1 VWSVSQSGVVL
12 QRAEP
17 VLSQSVR
24 RGARHRSSAAEVYVR
39 QWLARELH
47 DSVAQELTRMVIEIE
62 QVKAD
67 QAGRRGAL
75 EALDSLQVT
84 TRKVLANVR
93 QTLLTLRDEPTGGLE
108 VDVWLRALL
117 ERFQAVTA
125 IETRL
130 LGEESWPRPISTHA
144 SINLCRIVEET
155 LHNVRLHSG
164 AHLVLVS
171 LSVTDGVA
179 RLYIRDDGRGSKET
193 DRAALAGMGTL
204 GMKERASLLGGELR
218 VESSFGDG
226 TAIELKVPVENLT
239 S

>member
-1 VWSVSQSGVVL
+1 
-12 QRAEP
+12 
-17 VLSQSVR
+17 
-24 RGARHRSSAAEVYVR
+24 
-39 QWLARELH
+39 
-47 DSVAQELTRMVIEIE
+47 MVIEIE
-62 QVKAD
+62 LVKAD
-67 QAGRRGAL
+67 QAGRRGAID
-75 EALDSLQVT
+75 ALDSLQVT

-93 QTLLTLRDEPTGGLE
+93 QTLLTLRGEPTGGLD
-108 VDVWLRALL
+108 VDIWLHALL
-117 ERFQAVTA
+117 EQFQSETA

-144 SINLCRIVEET
+144 SINVSRIVEET

-164 AHLVLVS
+164 AQSVLVS
-171 LSVTDGVA
+171 LSVAEGVA
-179 RLYIRDDGRGSKET
+179 RLYIRDDGRGSKAA
-193 DRAALAGMGTL
+193 DRTALVGMGTL

>member
-1 VWSVSQSGVVL
+1 VSQSGVVL
-12 QRAEP
+12 QRPEP
-17 VLSQSVR
+17 VVSQSVR

-62 QVKAD
+62 LVKAE
-67 QAGRRGAL
+67 QAGRRSSL

-93 QTLLTLRDEPTGGLE
+93 DTLLTLRGEPTAGLD
-108 VDVWLRALL
+108 VDVWLQALL
-117 ERFQAVTA
+117 EQFQAETGT
-125 IETRL
+125 ETRF
-130 LGEESWPRPISTHA
+130 LGVGSWPKRISTHA
-144 SINLCRIVEET
+144 SINLSRIVEEA
-155 LHNVRLHSG
+155 LHNIRSHAA

-171 LSVTDGVA
+171 ISLNESVA
-179 RLYIRDDGRGSKET
+179 RLYIRDDGRGRRLI
-193 DRAALAGMGTL
+193 DGALSPGLGTL
-204 GMKERASLLGGELR
+204 GMKERAMLLGGELR
-218 VESSFGDG
+218 VESNFGDG

>member
-1 VWSVSQSGVVL
+1 MSQSGVVL
-12 QRAEP
+12 QRREP
-17 VLSQSVR
+17 VVSQSVR
-24 RGARHRSSAAEVYVR
+24 PGARHRSSAAEVYVR

-62 QVKAD
+62 LVKAE

-75 EALDSLQVT
+75 EALDSLQVSA
-84 TRKVLANVR
+84 RKVLANVR
-93 QTLLTLRDEPTGGLE
+93 ETLLTLRGEPTGGLDVE
-108 VDVWLRALL
+108 VWLHALL
-117 ERFQAVTA
+117 AQFQAETD
-125 IETRL
+125 IEMRL
-130 LGEESWPRPISTHA
+130 LGEESWPKPISTHA
-144 SINLCRIVEET
+144 SINLSRIVEEA

-179 RLYIRDDGRGSKET
+179 RLYIRDDGHGSKET
-193 DRAALAGMGTL
+193 GRVALPGMGTL

-226 TAIELKVPVENLT
+226 TAIELKVPVENLV